1 MCAHISCPF
10 VHNSSPRLRVTT
22 MNSTLSFSEM
32 SRGSLTFYKQTCLQ
46 MAPESGSS
54 ASFCGLT
61 LQLTTTHTVCFGTAG
76 RLCKS
81 FLLGA
86 RYIGGHECTGLNP
99 NYTFWDVAFDSI
111 AMLAL
116 RITFHLRSNR
126 NACTFC
132 KSGAMTIPCTCCSCK
147 GKMMDKMGWVSND
160 CIGCHS
166 HRI

>member
-1 MCAHISCPF
+1 MAPSCTSNSISLEGYVSGACYTLEVMCAHISCPF

-32 SRGSLTFYKQTCLQ
+32 SRGSLTFCKQTCLQ

-86 RYIGGHECTGLNP
+86 RYIGSHECTGLNP
-99 NYTFWDVAFDSI
+99 NYTF
-111 AMLAL
+111 
-116 RITFHLRSNR
+116 
-126 NACTFC
+126 
-132 KSGAMTIPCTCCSCK
+132 
-147 GKMMDKMGWVSND
+147 
-160 CIGCHS
+160 
-166 HRI
+166 